1 MGRSDLGN
9 LIIHIH
15 NPVWIES
22 LAPGCANNMQY
33 CGVGNMGLFTDR
45 HVRGR
50 DRGSGWQPTMGEIL
64 SKPSSP
70 SCEGTISCFCGAG
83 EEETW

>member
-33 CGVGNMGLFTDR
+33 CGVGNMGA
-45 HVRGR
+45 VY
-50 DRGSGWQPTMGEIL
+50 GSTRPR
-64 SKPSSP
+64 P
-70 SCEGTISCFCGAG
+70 
-83 EEETW
+83 